1 MGIFTKTEKER
12 KTCSI
17 LYQNLRWFSTN
28 KEANKTVLKI
38 PSVSHLCFAHPKVNK
53 NIPAPLASNFRTQ
66 GLCQTKTRKTVA
78 GFQEHTG
85 TWDYSRMLWWSP
97 QILSYSVSQ
106 LFLFCSPHGLTATVD
121 NTLLVS
127 LSLILLALSLN
138 SKFLFDQVSQLPP
151 V

>member
-1 MGIFTKTEKER
+1 MEQQQQQQKTYVME
-12 KTCSI
+12 
-17 LYQNLRWFSTN
+17 QQQQQTN
-28 KEANKTVLKI
+28 K
-38 PSVSHLCFAHPKVNK
+38 K
-53 NIPAPLASNFRTQ
+53 N
-66 GLCQTKTRKTVA
+66 RKTVA

-85 TWDYSRMLWWSP
+85 TWDYSRILWWSP

-106 LFLFCSPHGLTATVD
+106 LSLFCSPHGLTATVN

>member
-1 MGIFTKTEKER
+1 MEQQQQQQKTYVMEQQ
-12 KTCSI
+12 
-17 LYQNLRWFSTN
+17 QNKQTN
-28 KEANKTVLKI
+28 KK
-38 PSVSHLCFAHPKVNK
+38 K
-53 NIPAPLASNFRTQ
+53 N
-66 GLCQTKTRKTVA
+66 RKTVA

>member
-1 MGIFTKTEKER
+1 MEQQQQKNLCNGTKKQ
-12 KTCSI
+12 KT
-17 LYQNLRWFSTN
+17 L
-28 KEANKTVLKI
+28 
-38 PSVSHLCFAHPKVNK
+38 
-53 NIPAPLASNFRTQ
+53 
-66 GLCQTKTRKTVA
+66 A
-78 GFQEHTG
+78 GFQEYTG
-85 TWDYSRMLWWSP
+85 TWDYSRMLWWGP

-106 LFLFCSPHGLTATVD
+106 LFLFCSPHGLTATINNFWV